1 MSVLSKGLS
10 IRQSGDANIATAQT
24 FARMA
29 DGIEDCPAEVIV
41 NADDWGR
48 DCETTNRIL
57 DCYRAESVSSVS
69 AMVFMEDSE
78 RAAMVARRENIDSGL
93 HLNFTTEFS
102 AGQVP
107 LRLVE
112 HQREIART
120 LNKNRLAQALY
131 HPRLTASFEYVV
143 KAQLEEFV
151 RIYGGV
157 PDRFDGHHHMHL
169 CANVVCQKLL
179 PTGSMVRRNLSFG
192 PGEKRVVNRLYRRIQ
207 DRRLAQRHRLA
218 DYFFDMQPVE
228 PGSRLERIFALGR
241 NFNVEV
247 ETHPIREEEYRFLIS
262 GDLHRCAGAAR
273 VADGY
278 VLRKHLPVHTE
289 ETRA

>member
-1 MSVLSKGLS
+1 MSAVSKGLS
-10 IRQSGDANIATAQT
+10 IRKSGDASIFAAQT
-24 FARMA
+24 FARTA
-29 DGIEDCPAEVIV
+29 EGIHDRSAEVIV

-48 DCETTNRIL
+48 DRETTSRIL
-57 DCYRAESVSSVS
+57 DCYRAGSVSSVS

-78 RAAMVARRENIDSGL
+78 RAAVVARQENIDSGL

-102 AGQVP
+102 AVQVP
-107 LRLVE
+107 SRLVE
-112 HQREIART
+112 HQKEIART

-143 KAQLEEFV
+143 KAQIEEFV

-169 CANVVCQKLL
+169 CANVICQELL
-179 PTGSMVRRNLSFG
+179 PVRSIVRRNLSFG
-192 PGEKRVVNRLYRRIQ
+192 SGEKRFVNRFYRRIQ
-207 DRRLAQRHRLA
+207 DQRLAQRHRLA

-228 PGSRLERIFALGR
+228 PGARLERIFALGMR
-241 NFNVEV
+241 FNVEV
-247 ETHPIREEEYRFLIS
+247 ETHPIREEEYRFLMS
-262 GDLHRCAGAAR
+262 GELHRCAGVSR

-278 VLRKHLPVHTE
+278 VLRKHLHAHTE
-289 ETRA
+289 ESQA